1 MHIEV
6 VGVVISRPLSNP
18 LSVKKGLRV
27 KNEII
32 IRLESLN
39 TGSKNCSFLS
49 CEMKLE

>member
-1 MHIEV
+1 MRIEV
-6 VGVVISRPLSNP
+6 VGVVISHPLSNP

-39 TGSKNCSFLS
+39 TDLRILVFSAVK
-49 CEMKLE
+49 